1 MLESFQVPAD
11 EVLGEFRA
19 KLQQLVRPEDV
30 QTHYDLGIA
39 YKEMGLLEEA
49 IAEFDVALRHGGG
62 TRAADSLTMLGMCEM
77 ERGNADTA
85 VAHFEQGLELLDL
98 TPPARHALQF
108 ELGGVYEARGL
119 DAEAFEWYQAIH
131 SEDPSFRDVA
141 ERVQRLG
148 GSVRATP
155 RPMARPAARPAV
167 DARKAAARSTST
179 PATAGSRGASSPD
192 PGPEPRKNRK
202 IGFV

>member
-1 MLESFQVPAD
+1 
-11 EVLGEFRA
+11 
-19 KLQQLVRPEDV
+19 
-30 QTHYDLGIA
+30 
-39 YKEMGLLEEA
+39 
-49 IAEFDVALRHGGG
+49 
-62 TRAADSLTMLGMCEM
+62 MLGMCEM

-85 VAHFEQGLELLDL
+85 LAHFEQGLELPAL

-119 DAEAFEWYQAIH
+119 DAEACEWYQAIH
-131 SEDPSFRDVA
+131 AEDPSFRDVA

-155 RPMARPAARPAV
+155 RLMARPASRPAV
-167 DARKAAARSTST
+167 AARKVAAHSTST
-179 PATAGSRGASSPD
+179 PATAGTRGGSSPD
-192 PGPEPRKNRK
+192 PGPEPSRKNRK